1 MNQSFLT
8 FAFFYVNFLLYSCL
22 IFSTKIQPAHNN
34 NTANK
39 AFPNLT
45 DAYWARPA
53 GRHIIKIQYV
63 AIYQTDLPPL
73 ILTLRN
79 IA

>member
-1 MNQSFLT
+1 MKNASVHDESHHVFILNGLMKQC
-8 FAFFYVNFLLYSCL
+8 LY
-22 IFSTKIQPAHNN
+22 
-34 NTANK
+34 NTDNK

-45 DAYWARPA
+45 DAYWACPA